1 MYASVDM
8 TIFLPGLFKSQ
19 WNMARSTIN
28 ALWKLLIPVLIAC
41 SQQSNGEVFSASAD
55 LTTTFRLEEQVVN
68 VLAELLARTEAKLGA
83 IRR

>member
-1 MYASVDM
+1 MAKAMSAAR
-8 TIFLPGLFKSQ
+8 TLFPIVIAFSFFQ
-19 WNMARSTIN
+19 WGH
-28 ALWKLLIPVLIAC
+28 
-41 SQQSNGEVFSASAD
+41 GEVFTASAD